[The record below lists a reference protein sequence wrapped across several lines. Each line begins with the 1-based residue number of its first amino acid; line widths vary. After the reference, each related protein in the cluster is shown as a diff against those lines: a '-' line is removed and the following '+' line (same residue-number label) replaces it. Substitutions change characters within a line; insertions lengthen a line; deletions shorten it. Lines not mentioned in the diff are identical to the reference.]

1 MRRLILLLCLLILIT
16 LVGCSHEPSNS
27 SEPIS
32 SSDVSTTTQ
41 SETDSFPSSES
52 NYTPSTDITESSNQ
66 EIGSDTTSN
75 TSKPTETTSSK
86 PTQTQVPS
94 TKPSSTEPPAESQKD
109 TVSEKAFSN
118 LTFSYT
124 GYESS
129 NEPTPYLKEK
139 PIYDILYSGSR
150 AQVGDT
156 LVFKI
161 ECSPA
166 DATDTVVISSSSNL
180 SYKVSGNILSI
191 TVNSCGA
198 YSVGSLSV
206 SSKLNPSL
214 SKSFRFTVDSAG
226 NPLDDFSSIL
236 SEYISYKGM
245 TYCTVEKGYTT
256 EDPSLSITGY
266 SGAPA
271 WDDMISRQSDN
282 WMQKCL
288 WLIDEY
294 KKHSLGKVNFIISP
308 TEIGFSASK

>member
-1 MRRLILLLCLLILIT
+1 MRKLIIVLCLLVLIT
-16 LVGCSHEPSNS
+16 LVGCSKEPSNS

-32 SSDVSTTTQ
+32 SSGVSTTTQ
-41 SETDSFPSSES
+41 SEIDSFPSSES
-52 NYTPSTDITESSNQ
+52 INTPSSDKKEPSNQ

-86 PTQTQVPS
+86 PTETP
-94 TKPSSTEPPAESQKD
+94 TESQKE
-109 TVSEKAFSN
+109 TVSEKAFSK
-118 LTFSYT
+118 LSFSYT
-124 GYESS
+124 GYKSS

-156 LVFKI
+156 LIFKI
-161 ECSPA
+161 DCDPA
-166 DATDTVVISSSSNL
+166 DATDTVVISTSDNL
-180 SYKVSGNILSI
+180 SYKISGNTLSI
-191 TVNSCGA
+191 TVNSSGA

-206 SSKLNPSL
+206 SSKINPSL
-214 SKSFRFTVDSAG
+214 SKSFRFTIDSAG
-226 NPLDDFSSIL
+226 NPLNDFSSIL

-245 TYCTVEKGYTT
+245 DYCTVEKGYTT
-256 EDPSLSITGY
+256 EDPSLSITKY

>member
-1 MRRLILLLCLLILIT
+1 MRRLILVLCLLILIT
-16 LVGCSHEPSNS
+16 LVGCSKEPSNS

-32 SSDVSTTTQ
+32 SSGVSTTTQ

-52 NYTPSTDITESSNQ
+52 ANTPSSDIKEPSNQ

-75 TSKPTETTSSK
+75 TSKPTETTSSE
-86 PTQTQVPS
+86 PTKTQVPS
-94 TKPSSTEPPAESQKD
+94 TKPSSTESPADTQKE
-109 TVSEKAFSN
+109 TVSEKAFSK
-118 LTFSYT
+118 LSFSYT
-124 GYESS
+124 GYKSS
-129 NEPTPYLKEK
+129 NEPTPYLKGK

-156 LVFKI
+156 LTFTI
-161 ECSPA
+161 DCAPA
-166 DATDTVVISSSSNL
+166 DATDTFIISTSDNL
-180 SYKVSGNILSI
+180 TYKVSGNTLSI
-191 TVNSCGA
+191 TVNSSGT
-198 YSVGSLSV
+198 YSIGSLSV

-214 SKSFRFTVDSAG
+214 SVSYRFTVDSSG

-245 TYCTVEKGYTT
+245 TYCSVEKGYTT
-256 EDPSLSITGY
+256 EDPTLSITKY

-271 WDDMISRQSDN
+271 WDDMISRQTDN

-294 KKHSLGKVNFIISP
+294 KKHSLGKVNFIISS

>member
-1 MRRLILLLCLLILIT
+1 MRKLILLLCLLILIT
-16 LVGCSHEPSNS
+16 LVSCSHEPSNS

-52 NYTPSTDITESSNQ
+52 NYNPSTDITESSNQ

-109 TVSEKAFSN
+109 TVSEKAFSK
-118 LTFSYT
+118 LSFSYT
-124 GYESS
+124 RYESS

-166 DATDTVVISSSSNL
+166 DATDTVVISTSNNL
-180 SYKVSGNILSI
+180 SYKVLGNTLSI
-191 TVNSCGA
+191 TVNSSGA
-198 YSVGSLSV
+198 YSIGSLSV

-214 SKSFRFTVDSAG
+214 SKTFRFTVDSAG

-266 SGAPA
+266 SVAPA

>member
-1 MRRLILLLCLLILIT
+1 MRKLISALCLLTLIT
-16 LVGCSHEPSNS
+16 LVGCSKEPSNS

-32 SSDVSTTTQ
+32 SSDVSKVQ

-52 NYTPSTDITESSNQ
+52 NKTPSTDITESSNQ
-66 EIGSDTTSN
+66 EIGSDTNST
-75 TSKPTETTSSK
+75 TSKPTETTSMAPS
-86 PTQTQVPS
+86 QTQGTS
-94 TKPSSTEPPAESQKD
+94 TKPSSTEPVKSQED
-109 TVSEKAFSN
+109 TVSEKAFSK
-118 LTFSYT
+118 LSLSYT

-129 NEPTPYLKEK
+129 NEPTPYLKER

-156 LVFKI
+156 LIFKI
-161 ECSPA
+161 DCVPA
-166 DATDTVVISSSSNL
+166 DATDKIIVNTSDNL
-180 SYKVSGNILSI
+180 TYKVKGNTLLV
-191 TVNSCGA
+191 TVNSSGA
-198 YSVGSLSV
+198 YGIGSLSV
-206 SSKLNPSL
+206 SSRLDPSL
-214 SKSFRFTVDSAG
+214 TKSNRFTIDKEG
-226 NPLDDFSSIL
+226 NPLNDFSTIL
-236 SEYISYKGM
+236 SEYIAYKGM
-245 TYCTVEKGYTT
+245 TYCTVENGYTT
-256 EDPSLSITGY
+256 DDPSLSITKY

>member
-1 MRRLILLLCLLILIT
+1 MRRLILVLCLLILIT

-32 SSDVSTTTQ
+32 SSDVSTTQ

-52 NYTPSTDITESSNQ
+52 INTPSSDIKEQSNQ

-86 PTQTQVPS
+86 PTETQGTS
-94 TKPSSTEPPAESQKD
+94 SKPSSTESPTESQKE
-109 TVSEKAFSN
+109 TVSEKAFSK
-118 LTFSYT
+118 LSFSYT
-124 GYESS
+124 GYKSS
-129 NEPTPYLKEK
+129 NEPPPYLKEK

-166 DATDTVVISSSSNL
+166 DATDTFVISTSDNL
-180 SYKVSGNILSI
+180 SYKVSGNTLSI
-191 TVNSCGA
+191 TVNSSGA

-214 SKSFRFTVDSAG
+214 TKSFRFTVDSAG

-245 TYCTVEKGYTT
+245 TYCTIEKGYTT
-256 EDPSLSITGY
+256 EDPTLSITNYG
-266 SGAPA
+266 GAPA
-271 WDDMISRQSDN
+271 WDDMISRQTDD

-308 TEIGFSASK
+308 TQIGFSASK

>member
-1 MRRLILLLCLLILIT
+1 MRKLIIVLCLLILIT
-16 LVGCSHEPSNS
+16 LVGCSKEPSNS

-32 SSDVSTTTQ
+32 SSGVSTTTQ

-52 NYTPSTDITESSNQ
+52 INTPSSDKKEPSNQ

-86 PTQTQVPS
+86 PTETQGTS
-94 TKPSSTEPPAESQKD
+94 SKSSSTESTTESQKE
-109 TVSEKAFSN
+109 TVSEKAFSK
-118 LTFSYT
+118 LSFSYT
-124 GYESS
+124 GYKSS

-156 LVFKI
+156 LIFKI
-161 ECSPA
+161 DCDPA
-166 DATDTVVISSSSNL
+166 DATDTVVISKSDNL
-180 SYKVSGNILSI
+180 SYKISGNTLSI
-191 TVNSCGA
+191 TVNSSGA

-214 SKSFRFTVDSAG
+214 SKSFRFTIDSAG
-226 NPLDDFSSIL
+226 NPLNDFSSIL

-245 TYCTVEKGYTT
+245 DYCTVEKGYTT
-256 EDPSLSITGY
+256 EDPSLSITKY

>member
-16 LVGCSHEPSNS
+16 LVGCSKEPLNS

-32 SSDVSTTTQ
+32 SSCVSTTTQ

-52 NYTPSTDITESSNQ
+52 INTPSSDKKEPSNQ

-86 PTQTQVPS
+86 PTETQGTS
-94 TKPSSTEPPAESQKD
+94 SKPSSTESTTESQKE
-109 TVSEKAFSN
+109 TVSEKAFSK
-118 LTFSYT
+118 LSFSYT
-124 GYESS
+124 GYKSS
-129 NEPTPYLKEK
+129 NEPTPYLK
-139 PIYDILYSGSR
+139 DILYSGSR

-156 LVFKI
+156 LIFKI
-161 ECSPA
+161 DCDPA
-166 DATDTVVISSSSNL
+166 DATDTVVIGTSDNL
-180 SYKVSGNILSI
+180 SYKISGNTLSI
-191 TVNSCGA
+191 TVNSSGA

-214 SKSFRFTVDSAG
+214 SKSFRFTIDSAG
-226 NPLDDFSSIL
+226 NPLNDFSSIL

-245 TYCTVEKGYTT
+245 EYCTVEKGYTT
-256 EDPSLSITGY
+256 EDPSLSITKY